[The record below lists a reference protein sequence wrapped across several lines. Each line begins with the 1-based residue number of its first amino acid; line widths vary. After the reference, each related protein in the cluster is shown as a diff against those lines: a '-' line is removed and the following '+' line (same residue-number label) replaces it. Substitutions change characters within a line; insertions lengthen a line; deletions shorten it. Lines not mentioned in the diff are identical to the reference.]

1 MKSYVNPLVREKLKG
16 LYPGKEEK
24 RLVEEYYKRKIKLSL
39 LTAGAGL
46 LLGTVSFIDNMK

>member
-39 LTAGAGL
+39 LTAGA
-46 LLGTVSFIDNMK
+46 